1 MKINQRLSRSDIEEI
16 GGGVRTAQTS
26 VEALANEQQGQN
38 ETNSDSGIDEIYLA
52 PRPPVKRHH
61 NPPRRL
67 KAKKIAEDR
76 LKQLSDE
83 LVELADELRDLNP
96 LMADALD
103 TAWVSADEA
112 LEILLDDH
120 MW

>member
-26 VEALANEQQGQN
+26 AETLADQQEGQDDRDS
-38 ETNSDSGIDEIYLA
+38 NSEIDEIYLA
-52 PRPPVKRHH
+52 PCPPVKRHH
-61 NPPRRL
+61 NPTRRL
-67 KAKKIAEDR
+67 KARKIAEER